1 MTLKTENLPNI
12 LRTSLSEDMI
22 SMPSGEKMPLS
33 SNVSLEEAATLY
45 KVVRLLR
52 PTTSAETGFAQGIS
66 ALSIL
71 QALEDNGCGSHHVI
85 DPFQAKWWNNA
96 GLVMA
101 ERAGLASRLHFY
113 EKFAEEVVPN
123 LPRLQFSLI
132 DSSHLFDLTIME
144 FTLIDKQLDVGGV
157 IGFHDLWMASLQK
170 VLRYILSN
178 RSYRLYRLDS
188 TGASGSSAQSLP
200 FKTKM
205 NQAMLKVLM
214 NLPGAETYFGAKLLR
229 HLLLPNLVFIE
240 KTGED
245 KRNWQ
250 FHKPF

>member
-1 MTLKTENLPNI
+1 MALKTENLPNI
-12 LRTSLSEDMI
+12 LRTSLSEDMVII
-22 SMPSGEKMPLS
+22 SSGEKIPLS

-45 KVVRLLR
+45 EVVRLLR
-52 PTTSAETGFAQGIS
+52 PINCAEIGFAQGIS

-71 QALEDNGCGSHHVI
+71 QALEDNGCGNHHVI
-85 DPFQAKWWNNA
+85 DPFQAKWWKNA

-101 ERAGLASRLHFY
+101 KQASLASRLHFY

-123 LPRLQFSLI
+123 LPRLQFSFI

-157 IGFHDLWMASLQK
+157 IGFHDLWMPSLQK

-178 RSYRLYRLDS
+178 RSYRLYHLDS
-188 TGASGSSAQSLP
+188 TGASGSSAPSLP
-200 FKTKM
+200 FKARM
-205 NQAMLKVLM
+205 NQAVLKVLS
-214 NLPGAETYFGAKLLR
+214 NLPGAETYFGAKLIK
-229 HLLLPNLVFIE
+229 HLLLPNLVLVQ

-245 KRNWQ
+245 NRDWQ